1 MGNAANEG
9 IDIMSSIIA
18 VVLAILAIFILVKVA
33 GFIFKLLAVLLL
45 AGAAIAAFVV
55 IRGKLGGP
63 R

>member
-1 MGNAANEG
+1 
-9 IDIMSSIIA
+9 MSGIIA
-18 VVLAILAIFILVKVA
+18 IVLAVLAVVILVKVA
-33 GFIFKLLAVLLL
+33 GFIFKVLAVLLL

>member
-1 MGNAANEG
+1 
-9 IDIMSSIIA
+9 MSGIIA
-18 VVLAILAIFILVKVA
+18 IVLAVLAVFILVKVA

-55 IRGKLGGP
+55 IRKKLGGP

>member
-1 MGNAANEG
+1 
-9 IDIMSSIIA
+9 MSSIIA

-45 AGAAIAAFVV
+45 VGAAIAAFVV
-55 IRGKLGGP
+55 IRGKIGGP